1 VFRTALSV
9 IFSLLFGFL
18 ALAVAPAGAQA
29 GAQAGAGAAE
39 PPPLGIPESA
49 PPAAAPPAPPPGRP
63 RVTLE
68 SAWLVADET
77 SGQLR
82 VVGVKPP
89 EPAPQRLY
97 TARFRHD
104 GIIVVTGLEIVL
116 EIPAGMRYV
125 VGSATGPGAR
135 VTFSVDGGQSF
146 APPDSLRVATD
157 PADPESAMRRARA
170 REYTHIRYELPG
182 EYPPGTAGLVSFR
195 ARPATAPIG
204 DNDAP

>member
-1 VFRTALSV
+1 MFRAAFSV

-18 ALAVAPAGAQA
+18 ALAVPPAA
-29 GAQAGAGAAE
+29 AQAGAGAE
-39 PPPLGIPESA
+39 EPPLGIPESA
-49 PPAAAPPAPPPGRP
+49 PPPPAAPPAPPPGRP

-68 SAWLVADET
+68 SAWLVADDA

-89 EPAPQRLY
+89 ETAPQRLH

-104 GIIVVTGLEIVL
+104 GIVVVAGLEVVL
-116 EIPAGMRYV
+116 EIPAGMHYID
-125 VGSATGPGAR
+125 GSATGPGAHI
-135 VTFSVDGGQSF
+135 TFSVDSGRSF

-157 PADPESAMRRARA
+157 PAEPESPTRRATA
-170 REYTHIRYELPG
+170 EDYTHIRYELPG

-195 ARPATAPIG
+195 ARPAMAPIG
-204 DNDAP
+204 DNDAL